1 MFLIS
6 SASGTDSGIVR
17 VVAAAYLM
25 IFHPS
30 LASVLCVLCVDVMV
44 VRWTSMGDTREGA
57 EGK

>member
-1 MFLIS
+1 MR
-6 SASGTDSGIVR
+6 ADSGIVR

-44 VRWTSMGDTREGA
+44 VRWTFVGDIREGA